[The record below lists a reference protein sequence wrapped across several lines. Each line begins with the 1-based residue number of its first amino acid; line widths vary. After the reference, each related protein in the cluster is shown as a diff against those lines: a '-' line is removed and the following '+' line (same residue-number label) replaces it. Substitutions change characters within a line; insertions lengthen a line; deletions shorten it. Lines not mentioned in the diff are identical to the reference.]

1 MLLEVKHLSK
11 KYGSG
16 DSAVTVLQDVSF
28 TLMNADTLAL
38 EGESGSGKS
47 TVLHLLAGLD
57 APTSGSIRVDGAEVV
72 GMSDA
77 QSARLRRTSIGI
89 IFQQFNLV
97 PSLTVRAN
105 IAFHARLGG
114 AFDAAWA
121 DHLAD
126 RIGLGDHLNKY
137 PEALSGG
144 QQQRVAIARTLAARP
159 KLILADEPT
168 GNLDEDTADNVLKL
182 MLESAA
188 AAGAAILMVTH
199 SARQAARMSRR
210 MVLSHGVVQ
219 ERTAQTAAQ

>member
-1 MLLEVKHLSK
+1 VLLEVSHLSK
-11 KYGSG
+11 QYDARDAS
-16 DSAVTVLQDVSF
+16 VTVLRDVSF
-28 TLMNADTLAL
+28 TLPNAGTLAL

-47 TVLHLLAGLD
+47 TVLHLIAGLD
-57 APTSGSIRVDGAEVV
+57 APTAGSILVNGAQVV
-72 GMSDA
+72 GMSDVETA
-77 QSARLRRTSIGI
+77 DLRRTEIGI

-97 PSLTVRAN
+97 PSLSVRAN

-114 AFDAAWA
+114 KFDRGWA

-126 RIGLGDHLNKY
+126 QIGLGDHLDKY

-159 KLILADEPT
+159 TLILADEPT
-168 GNLDEDTADNVLKL
+168 GNLDEETADNVLKL

-188 AAGAAILMVTH
+188 SAGAAILMVTH

-210 MVLSHGVVQ
+210 LVLSHGIVQ
-219 ERTAQTAAQ
+219 ERPAQTAAQ